1 MLALDSAVPEV
12 TTMLLF
18 EFFPAFVALVSIV
31 AGIWLF
37 MQNLEADRRRAQC
50 AGGRERHAA
59 CRERALMSLTF
70 TLGKLANDEALEDHE
85 GHEFT

>member
-37 MQNLEADRRRAQC
+37 MQNLEAD
-50 AGGRERHAA
+50 HAEHSA
-59 CRERALMSLTF
+59 PADVNATRPVESAR
-70 TLGKLANDEALEDHE
+70 
-85 GHEFT
+85 

>member
-37 MQNLEADRRRAQC
+37 MQNLEADRDAEHSAPADVNATRPVESAR
-50 AGGRERHAA
+50 
-59 CRERALMSLTF
+59 
-70 TLGKLANDEALEDHE
+70 
-85 GHEFT
+85 